1 MKKIML
7 GMMALCAATAF
18 GDLKIGTVD
27 MMTLVRNHKNYDTNK
42 KILQGS
48 EKDYQKELDS
58 MKAELDALQDEGKKI
73 ADQARNPMIS
83 QAQKDK
89 IEKELLDIQNKY
101 VAGQQKLRSKAMES
115 QQKLQELET
124 QLLKITTEE
133 IRAVVNKFAED
144 NDYERRWA
152 SIPSTP
158 RAGRKTMKAS
168 ELAKVLGGTLEGE
181 DVELSACGGLE
192 EARPGDLSF
201 CKDPKHV
208 KLVEST
214 KASAV
219 LLPPEWDKGAPCSV
233 IRVADPN
240 HACMAAAK
248 MFAPPEPVRAPG
260 VHSTAIVDPSV
271 KLGKDVHI
279 GPFTVIEKGA
289 EIGDGAVIEAQVFIG
304 EGCKV
309 GAKTHIYPQV
319 TLREGTIV
327 GADCI
332 IHCGVRLGGDGYG
345 FNNGRREDGS
355 VFIEKIPQLGIV
367 EIGDGVEIGSNTTID
382 RARIGRTYIGPMTKI
397 DNLVQIG
404 HNVKVKGYSGLIAQS
419 GVAGSTEI
427 GYGCLIW
434 AQAGISGH
442 IKIADGVQV
451 GPQAGVPQSLDGSLK
466 YVIGAPAMSM
476 KDLAAITLAPKM
488 IQKLKGEVKELK
500 AQLAAK

>member
-1 MKKIML
+1 
-7 GMMALCAATAF
+7 
-18 GDLKIGTVD
+18 
-27 MMTLVRNHKNYDTNK
+27 
-42 KILQGS
+42 
-48 EKDYQKELDS
+48 
-58 MKAELDALQDEGKKI
+58 
-73 ADQARNPMIS
+73 
-83 QAQKDK
+83 
-89 IEKELLDIQNKY
+89 
-101 VAGQQKLRSKAMES
+101 
-115 QQKLQELET
+115 
-124 QLLKITTEE
+124 
-133 IRAVVNKFAED
+133 
-144 NDYERRWA
+144 
-152 SIPSTP
+152 
-158 RAGRKTMKAS
+158 MKAS
-168 ELAKVLGGTLEGE
+168 ELAKVLGGTLEGA

-208 KLVEST
+208 KLVAET

-219 LLPPEWDKGAPCSV
+219 LLPPDWEHGAPCAI

-248 MFAPPEPVRAPG
+248 LFAPPEPIRAPG
-260 VHSTAIVDPSV
+260 VHPTAIIEPSV
-271 KLGKDVHI
+271 KLGENVHI
-279 GPFTVIEKGA
+279 GALTVIEKGA
-289 EIGDGAVIEAQVFIG
+289 EIAANAVIEAQVFIG
-304 EGCKV
+304 EGCRV
-309 GAKTHIYPQV
+309 GARTHIYPQV
-319 TLREGTIV
+319 TLREGTVV

-332 IHCGVRLGGDGYG
+332 LHCGVRLGGDGYG

-355 VFIEKIPQLGIV
+355 VYIEKIPQLGIV

-451 GPQAGVPQSLDGSLK
+451 GPQAGVPQTLDGSVK
-466 YVIGAPAMSM
+466 YVLGAPAESM
-476 KDLAAITLAPKM
+476 KDFGGRVLLPKM
-488 IQKLKGEVKELK
+488 VAKLRAEVKELK

>member
-1 MKKIML
+1 
-7 GMMALCAATAF
+7 
-18 GDLKIGTVD
+18 
-27 MMTLVRNHKNYDTNK
+27 
-42 KILQGS
+42 
-48 EKDYQKELDS
+48 
-58 MKAELDALQDEGKKI
+58 
-73 ADQARNPMIS
+73 
-83 QAQKDK
+83 
-89 IEKELLDIQNKY
+89 
-101 VAGQQKLRSKAMES
+101 
-115 QQKLQELET
+115 
-124 QLLKITTEE
+124 
-133 IRAVVNKFAED
+133 
-144 NDYERRWA
+144 
-152 SIPSTP
+152 
-158 RAGRKTMKAS
+158 MKAS
-168 ELAKVLGGTLEGE
+168 ELAKLLGGTLEGE
-181 DVELSACGGLE
+181 DAEIVACGGLE
-192 EARPGDLSF
+192 EARAGDLSF

-219 LLPPEWDKGAPCSV
+219 LLPPDWDKGAPCAV

-240 HACMAAAK
+240 RACMAAAK
-248 MFAPPEPVRAPG
+248 MFAPAEPERKPG
-260 VHSTAIVDPSV
+260 VHPTAIIGQDV
-271 KLGKDVHI
+271 KLGEGVHV
-279 GPFTVIEKGA
+279 GAYTVIEKGA

-309 GAKTHIYPQV
+309 GARTHLYPQV

-327 GADCI
+327 GRECI

-355 VFIEKIPQLGIV
+355 VFIEKIPQLGLV

-419 GVAGSTEI
+419 GIAGSTEI

-451 GPQAGVPQSLDGSLK
+451 GPQAGVPQSLDGSVK
-466 YVIGAPAMSM
+466 YVLGTPAESM
-476 KDLAAITLAPKM
+476 KDFGARTLLPKM
-488 IQKLKGEVKELK
+488 FAKLKADVKELK
-500 AQLAAK
+500 AKLG

>member
-1 MKKIML
+1 
-7 GMMALCAATAF
+7 
-18 GDLKIGTVD
+18 
-27 MMTLVRNHKNYDTNK
+27 
-42 KILQGS
+42 
-48 EKDYQKELDS
+48 
-58 MKAELDALQDEGKKI
+58 
-73 ADQARNPMIS
+73 
-83 QAQKDK
+83 
-89 IEKELLDIQNKY
+89 
-101 VAGQQKLRSKAMES
+101 
-115 QQKLQELET
+115 
-124 QLLKITTEE
+124 
-133 IRAVVNKFAED
+133 
-144 NDYERRWA
+144 
-152 SIPSTP
+152 
-158 RAGRKTMKAS
+158 MKAS
-168 ELAKVLGGTLEGE
+168 ELAKVLGGTLEGD
-181 DVELSACGGLE
+181 DVEIVACGGLE

-208 KLVEST
+208 KLVETT

-219 LLPPEWDKGAPCSV
+219 LLPRDWSHGAPCPV
-233 IRVADPN
+233 IRVDDPN

-271 KLGKDVHI
+271 KLGEGVHV
-279 GPFTVIEKGA
+279 GPFTVVEKGA
-289 EIGDGAVIEAQVFIG
+289 EIGDGAVVEAQVFVG

-309 GAKTHIYPQV
+309 GARTHIYPQV

-327 GADCI
+327 GRECI

-451 GPQAGVPQSLDGSLK
+451 GPQAGVPQSLDGSVK
-466 YVIGAPAMSM
+466 YVIGTPAEPM
-476 KDLAAITLAPKM
+476 KDFGGRVLVPKM
-488 IQKLKGEVKELK
+488 LAKLKAEVKDIKSKLNG
-500 AQLAAK
+500 

>member
-1 MKKIML
+1 
-7 GMMALCAATAF
+7 
-18 GDLKIGTVD
+18 
-27 MMTLVRNHKNYDTNK
+27 
-42 KILQGS
+42 
-48 EKDYQKELDS
+48 
-58 MKAELDALQDEGKKI
+58 
-73 ADQARNPMIS
+73 
-83 QAQKDK
+83 
-89 IEKELLDIQNKY
+89 
-101 VAGQQKLRSKAMES
+101 
-115 QQKLQELET
+115 
-124 QLLKITTEE
+124 
-133 IRAVVNKFAED
+133 
-144 NDYERRWA
+144 
-152 SIPSTP
+152 
-158 RAGRKTMKAS
+158 MKAS
-168 ELAKVLGGTLEGE
+168 ELAKILGGSLEGA

-208 KLVEST
+208 KLVQAT

-219 LLPPEWDKGAPCSV
+219 LLPPDWDRGAPCSI
-233 IRVADPN
+233 IRVSDPN

-248 MFAPPEPVRAPG
+248 LFAPPEPVRAPG
-260 VHSTAIVDPSV
+260 VHPTAIVDASV
-271 KLGKDVHI
+271 KLGQNVHV
-279 GPFTVIEKGA
+279 GAFTVIEKGA

-309 GAKTHIYPQV
+309 GAGTHIYPQV

-327 GADCI
+327 GRSCI

-345 FNNGRREDGS
+345 FNNGRRPDGS

-434 AQAGISGH
+434 AQAGVSGH
-442 IKIADGVQV
+442 IKVADGVQV
-451 GPQAGVPQSLDGSLK
+451 GPQAGVSQTLDGSVK
-466 YVIGAPAMSM
+466 YVLGAPAESM
-476 KDLAAITLAPKM
+476 KDFGGRVLLPKM
-488 IQKLKGEVKELK
+488 VAKLRAEVKELK
-500 AQLAAK
+500 SKIG

>member
-1 MKKIML
+1 
-7 GMMALCAATAF
+7 
-18 GDLKIGTVD
+18 
-27 MMTLVRNHKNYDTNK
+27 MT
-42 KILQGS
+42 
-48 EKDYQKELDS
+48 
-58 MKAELDALQDEGKKI
+58 
-73 ADQARNPMIS
+73 
-83 QAQKDK
+83 
-89 IEKELLDIQNKY
+89 
-101 VAGQQKLRSKAMES
+101 
-115 QQKLQELET
+115 
-124 QLLKITTEE
+124 
-133 IRAVVNKFAED
+133 
-144 NDYERRWA
+144 
-152 SIPSTP
+152 
-158 RAGRKTMKAS
+158 
-168 ELAKVLGGTLEGE
+168 
-181 DVELSACGGLE
+181 
-192 EARPGDLSF
+192 
-201 CKDPKHV
+201 
-208 KLVEST
+208 
-214 KASAV
+214 
-219 LLPPEWDKGAPCSV
+219 
-233 IRVADPN
+233 
-240 HACMAAAK
+240 AAK
-248 MFAPPEPVRAPG
+248 MFAPPEPARAPG
-260 VHSTAIVDPSV
+260 VHPSAVVDPSV
-271 KLGKDVHI
+271 KFGNDVHI

-488 IQKLKGEVKELK
+488 IQKLKADVKELK
-500 AQLAAK
+500 AKLAAK